1 MQNNTYNRVQV
12 WCVACYPGSSSLTK
26 FFSRNFLACLQH
38 IASLFLLLRVDISG
52 LHNMKNFSHKHKLH
66 LLVTFEY
73 KDLACFTS
81 LHLMSYE
88 MFSSFKLH
96 MYLLSSVECLY
107 RSLRNEHTLFLYL
120 NLKVVSRSP
129 MYVSFVVVVV
139 TSAW

>member
-1 MQNNTYNRVQV
+1 
-12 WCVACYPGSSSLTK
+12 
-26 FFSRNFLACLQH
+26 
-38 IASLFLLLRVDISG
+38 
-52 LHNMKNFSHKHKLH
+52 MKNFSHKHKLH

-107 RSLRNEHTLFLYL
+107 RSLRNEHTFVSVSKFKSSVTKSDVCFLRGCSGDFSL
-120 NLKVVSRSP
+120 VDDIFRVTGSIHRARVGFPAITVFLLIVGACGFVNF
-129 MYVSFVVVVV
+129 SFVLIRYYCFDV
-139 TSAW
+139 TPQL